1 MKEDT
6 DLCVFAQVDPF
17 GDVVDGG
24 DPLMEEAADGQREE
38 TTEQPTV
45 NTEVVAWQKKTLY
58 LLAVLPAF

>member
-1 MKEDT
+1 
-6 DLCVFAQVDPF
+6 
-17 GDVVDGG
+17 
-24 DPLMEEAADGQREE
+24 MEEAADGQREE